1 MNPRFFTLLIVVNV
15 VVVTLGG
22 FLAYSD
28 LYLRKYDTRWH
39 ANTTVIDVEY
49 APLVYRPTYK
59 YYDIHPGKTV
69 VTIGSW
75 TGDFFQLSIII
86 IVIADL
92 VYILLKKRKNN
103 ELG

>member
-1 MNPRFFTLLIVVNV
+1 MNHKVFTLLIIANV
-15 VVVTLGG
+15 VIVTFGG

-49 APLVYRPTYK
+49 VPLVYRPTYK
-59 YYDIHPGKTV
+59 YYDIRPGKTV

-75 TGDFFQLSIII
+75 SVDFFQLSIII
-86 IVIADL
+86 MAIADL
-92 VYILLKKRKNN
+92 GYISSKRERIAN
-103 ELG
+103 